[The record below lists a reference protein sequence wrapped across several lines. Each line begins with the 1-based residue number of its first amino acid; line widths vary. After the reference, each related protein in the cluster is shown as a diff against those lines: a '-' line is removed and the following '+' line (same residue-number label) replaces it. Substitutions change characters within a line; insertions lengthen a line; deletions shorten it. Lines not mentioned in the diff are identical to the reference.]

1 MTDKPKTGDEAV
13 SVAELMARYGV
24 EPSGTGRAHRRRA
37 REGGIPV
44 AELTGEIPVIR
55 PSEPPAEAA
64 DESGPDTPESADDA
78 VTDPRTVTDDD
89 AVIDDAGDVAV
100 EAETEADAESA
111 EEADADDEQT
121 GAAAAEIDA
130 VDEDAVDE
138 ADREPADEPTAEVDT
153 DADAEVD
160 QADEAESADDA
171 VDADAGDEAHEDVD
185 SEVDSAT
192 DLDEDSG
199 DQAVA
204 DAQTETAPDED
215 PAPTQQFA
223 VDTDATRGE
232 DTEQAEA
239 DTAAEESPWART
251 GRRAG
256 APIAVIP
263 PIAQEFAG
271 GDDRTVAWAEETVV
285 DEQSLVDEYDEVAVD
300 AEVPAERGSFLSTL
314 GQWLA
319 LGAQTLIGVVVGAA
333 VFLGF
338 IRLWDVLPYVALVL
352 AVLVILALAA
362 VVRIL
367 RKSDDSVSILLA
379 VVVGVIV
386 TIGPLVF
393 VLSSA

>member
-1 MTDKPKTGDEAV
+1 MTEKPKTGDGAV
-13 SVAELMARYGV
+13 TVAELMARYGV
-24 EPSGTGRAHRRRA
+24 EQSGQGRAHRRRA

-55 PSEPPAEAA
+55 PSEPPVEAI
-64 DESGPDTPESADDA
+64 EETTPETPESADDA
-78 VTDPRTVTDDD
+78 AAERETVADD
-89 AVIDDAGDVAV
+89 AVEVEGDVAV
-100 EAETEADAESA
+100 EDEPEVDEDDVDEAAAESADEPIAEADDEADEVDTDPEDEAVDDAVDDELDEVESEDDEIDAEADVDVDAEIDVDGVTDSGEDADAEA
-111 EEADADDEQT
+111 EAVADEETETVSDDDPAPTRQFAAAAHDADDEDVGPE
-121 GAAAAEIDA
+121 GA
-130 VDEDAVDE
+130 
-138 ADREPADEPTAEVDT
+138 DT
-153 DADAEVD
+153 
-160 QADEAESADDA
+160 S
-171 VDADAGDEAHEDVD
+171 
-185 SEVDSAT
+185 
-192 DLDEDSG
+192 
-199 DQAVA
+199 
-204 DAQTETAPDED
+204 ED
-215 PAPTQQFA
+215 P
-223 VDTDATRGE
+223 
-232 DTEQAEA
+232 
-239 DTAAEESPWART
+239 SPWAPS
-251 GRRAG
+251 GRRTG

-263 PIAQEFAG
+263 PIAQEFAA
-271 GDDRTVAWAEETVV
+271 GDDRTLTWADETVA
-285 DEQSLVDEYDEVAVD
+285 DEEIFVAEFDEAEVD
-300 AEVPAERGSFLSTL
+300 AVAPAERGSLLSTL